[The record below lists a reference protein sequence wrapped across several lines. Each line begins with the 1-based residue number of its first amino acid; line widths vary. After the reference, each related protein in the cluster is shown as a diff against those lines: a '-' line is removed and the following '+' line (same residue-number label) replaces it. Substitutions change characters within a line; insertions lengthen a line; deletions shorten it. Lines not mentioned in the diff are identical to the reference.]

1 MRLSSEIGYVAG
13 ATWKRWWIG
22 VFSALVV
29 GFLLLPIV
37 IVVLLSFSSAR
48 YLQFPPPGFSLQWYR
63 NFFHDPAWMA
73 SLWLSIRVSLMCT
86 GLSVLLGLLASIVLV
101 RERFP
106 GKTVSYV
113 LILSP
118 LIVPGI
124 IIAIAV
130 FFLFSRL
137 HMIGSPAAMAIG
149 QAVITLPLVV
159 VIVSATLQGFDQRL
173 EQAAIIC
180 GASPARA
187 FFHVTLPIIAPAVVS
202 SALFA
207 FLTSFDELLIPLLLA
222 DPTTITLPVRIWT
235 SVIMQIDPTIT
246 AVSSLLVAF
255 ALVVLAVVGAL
266 RRPLARATLPRPL
279 RGAADA
285 G

>member
-1 MRLSSEIGYVAG
+1 MRDTSESGCAAG
-13 ATWKRWWIG
+13 AWKRLGIA
-22 VFSALVV
+22 VFAALLL

-37 IVVLLSFSSAR
+37 IMVLLSFSSAR

-63 NFFHDPAWMA
+63 KFFSDPAWMA
-73 SLWLSIRVSLMCT
+73 SLWLSVRVSFMCT
-86 GLSVLLGLLASIVLV
+86 VLSLVLGLSASIVLV

-106 GKTVSYV
+106 GKTASYV

-187 FFHVTLPIIAPAVVS
+187 FLSVTLPIIAPAVVS

-207 FLTSFDELLIPLLLA
+207 FLSSFDELLVPLLLA
-222 DPTTITLPVRIWT
+222 DPGTITLPVRIWT

-246 AVSSLLVAF
+246 AVSSILVAF
-255 ALVVLAVVGAL
+255 ALVVLAVIAAL
-266 RRPLARATLPRPL
+266 RRARPSAAPAGSLA
-279 RGAADA
+279 GGADA